1 MDKCALCELLFS
13 LISLFN
19 NYRSF
24 ALDEIG
30 LKLGVMVI
38 RITNPLAGNQRYDRD
53 RYDKIWCIEPEK
65 MLSAKL
71 LLFSY

>member
-1 MDKCALCELLFS
+1 MPYFERSIEGFFSMKMCALCELLFS

-38 RITNPLAGNQRYDRD
+38 RITNPLAGNQRYDLD
-53 RYDKIWCIEPEK
+53 RYDKI
-65 MLSAKL
+65 
-71 LLFSY
+71 